1 MVSYLQVEGISKAY
15 GDLQLFE
22 DISFS
27 ILKDQ
32 KVALVAK
39 NGTGKTTLLRIIS
52 GFEKQDYGDITYKND
67 IQLTYLPQEPNIPN
81 DITILEYVFK
91 SSDKVARAIQKYEHA
106 LNSGDE
112 KKLAEAIEN
121 MDQAKAWDYDVKA
134 KQILSKLKI
143 NDFNRKAG
151 DLSGGEKKRVALA
164 NVLIHEPDFLIL
176 DEPTNHLDLT
186 MVEWLE
192 EYLKNTRLTLF
203 MVTHDRYFLD
213 RVCNEIIE
221 IDNSN
226 VYRYKGNY
234 SYFLQ
239 KREER
244 INEQEARI
252 EKAKNQLRKEED
264 WVKRAPK
271 ARGTKAKYRVDNYY
285 KLKEEASQ
293 KSEKDDLKVDFEAK
307 RLGKKII
314 NLKGVSKTL
323 DNNILVKDF
332 SYKFGRFEKVGIV
345 GPNGCGKT
353 TLLNLLAGSLNPDK
367 GEIEAGETVKVGYYR
382 QQGIQFDEEQTVI
395 DTVKKVADVVDLGDG
410 RVFSAKQFL
419 LYFLFDSNKHY
430 MKVEKLSGGEKRRL
444 YLLTVLMQQPNF
456 LLLDEPTNDLDIM
469 TLNVLEQYLS
479 GFKGCVVIVSH
490 DRYFMDQIVDHTFVF
505 LEEGKIKDFPGNYS
519 QYREKIRE
527 AYETNLKTQKET
539 KPKDKSKRTKKKS
552 VSYKEKMEFKE
563 LEKEISE
570 LEAEKN
576 DVEKKVSSG
585 NLSNDELVEKS
596 NKIGVLMK
604 EIDEKTERWME
615 LSEKIEGNE

>member
-67 IQLTYLPQEPNIPN
+67 IQLAYLPQEPNIPN

>member
-67 IQLTYLPQEPNIPN
+67 IQLAYLPQEPNIPN

-505 LEEGKIKDFPGNYS
+505 LEDGKIKDFPGNYS

>member
-52 GFEKQDYGDITYKND
+52 GFEEQDYGEITYKND
-67 IQLTYLPQEPNIPN
+67 IQLAYLPQEPNIPN

-91 SSDKVARAIQKYEHA
+91 SSDKVARAIQKYEFA
-106 LNSGDE
+106 LNSGE
-112 KKLAEAIEN
+112 ENKLAEAIEN

-192 EYLKNTRLTLF
+192 DYLKNTRLTLF

-221 IDNSN
+221 IDNST

-244 INEQEARI
+244 INEQEARV

-285 KLKEEASQ
+285 KLKEEASG
-293 KSEKDDLKVDFEAK
+293 KTGKDDFKVDFEAK

-323 DNNILVKDF
+323 ENKTLVKNF

-353 TLLNLLAGSLNPDK
+353 TLLNILAGSLNPDK

-444 YLLTVLMQQPNF
+444 YLLIVLMQQPNF

-505 LEEGKIKDFPGNYS
+505 QEEGKIKDFPGNYS

-527 AYETNLKTQKET
+527 AYETNLKAQKEF
-539 KPKDKSKRTKKKS
+539 KPKDKSKKAKKKS

-576 DVEKKVSSG
+576 EIEKKVSTG

-604 EIDEKTERWME
+604 EIDQKTERWME

>member
-52 GFEKQDYGDITYKND
+52 GFEEQDYGEITYKND
-67 IQLTYLPQEPNIPN
+67 IQLAYLPQEPNIPN

-91 SSDKVARAIQKYEHA
+91 SSDKVARAIQKYEFA
-106 LNSGDE
+106 LNSGE
-112 KKLAEAIEN
+112 ENKLAEAIEN

-192 EYLKNTRLTLF
+192 DYLKNTRLTLF

-221 IDNSN
+221 IDNST

-244 INEQEARI
+244 INEQEARV

-285 KLKEEASQ
+285 KLKEEASG
-293 KSEKDDLKVDFEAK
+293 KTGKDDFKVDFEAK

-323 DNNILVKDF
+323 ENKTLVKNF

-353 TLLNLLAGSLNPDK
+353 TLLNILAGSLNPDK

-505 LEEGKIKDFPGNYS
+505 QEEGKIKDFPGNYS

-527 AYETNLKTQKET
+527 AYETNLKAQKEF
-539 KPKDKSKRTKKKS
+539 KPKDKSKKAKKKS

-576 DVEKKVSSG
+576 EIEKKVSSG

-604 EIDEKTERWME
+604 EIDQKTERWME

>member
-52 GFEKQDYGDITYKND
+52 GFEEQDYGEITYKND
-67 IQLTYLPQEPNIPN
+67 IQLAYLPQEPNIPN

-91 SSDKVARAIQKYEHA
+91 SSDKVARAIQKYEFA
-106 LNSGDE
+106 LNSGE
-112 KKLAEAIEN
+112 ENKLAEAIEN

-192 EYLKNTRLTLF
+192 DYLKNTRLTLF

-221 IDNSN
+221 IDNST

-244 INEQEARI
+244 INEQEARV

-285 KLKEEASQ
+285 KLKEEASG
-293 KSEKDDLKVDFEAK
+293 KTGKDDFKVDFEAK

-323 DNNILVKDF
+323 ENKTLVKNF

-353 TLLNLLAGSLNPDK
+353 TLLNILAGSLNPDK

-505 LEEGKIKDFPGNYS
+505 QEEGKIKDFPGNYS

-527 AYETNLKTQKET
+527 AYETNLKAQKEF
-539 KPKDKSKRTKKKS
+539 KPKDKSKKAKKKS

-576 DVEKKVSSG
+576 EIEKKVSTG

-604 EIDEKTERWME
+604 EIDQKTERWME